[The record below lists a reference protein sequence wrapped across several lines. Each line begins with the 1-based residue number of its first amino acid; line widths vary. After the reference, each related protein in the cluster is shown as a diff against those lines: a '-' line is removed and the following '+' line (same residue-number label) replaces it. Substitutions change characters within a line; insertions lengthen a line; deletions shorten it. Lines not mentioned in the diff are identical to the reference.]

1 MASPHDGIQSTP
13 AAHGGH
19 DGHGHGAVVLP
30 FSDADITGFRQ
41 EDVLAGKMIVGL
53 MTGIFLV
60 GCVLYVLVA
69 MTTWPGA

>member
-1 MASPHDGIQSTP
+1 MTSPHDGIQSHP
-13 AAHGGH
+13 EHHGSH
-19 DGHGHGAVVLP
+19 EAHGHGAVALP
-30 FSDADITGFRQ
+30 FSDADIVGFRK

-53 MTGIFLV
+53 MTGIFLI